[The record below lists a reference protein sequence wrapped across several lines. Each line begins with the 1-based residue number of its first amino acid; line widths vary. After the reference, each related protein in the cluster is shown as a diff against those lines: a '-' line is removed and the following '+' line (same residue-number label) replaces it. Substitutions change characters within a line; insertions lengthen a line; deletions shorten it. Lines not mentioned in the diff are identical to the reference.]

1 MTDPAAREHEIY
13 NPWSVVNL
21 VFHHLAEAGL
31 HPVLG
36 ESGDPGAPAAALLRA
51 LGIDPAPEGNRQ
63 VITAMRS
70 QLEELRLAVFGEP
83 KSKDLPRFVRFR
95 DVSGLSHVES
105 RTASGGGDIGHVRR
119 FGLPQPL
126 TGWRGNSYRRT
137 HRRAR
142 GGR

>member
-1 MTDPAAREHEIY
+1 MTDPAARESETY

-63 VITAMRS
+63 VTAAVRAH
-70 QLEELRLAVFGEP
+70 LDELRAAVLGEP
-83 KSKDLPRFVRFR
+83 ESADLPSFVSF
-95 DVSGLSHVES
+95 
-105 RTASGGGDIGHVRR
+105 
-119 FGLPQPL
+119 Q
-126 TGWRGNSYRRT
+126 
-137 HRRAR
+137 
-142 GGR
+142 